1 MMTRLA
7 ISGYRSLRDVRV
19 TLGALNVVTGAN
31 GSGKSSLYRALK
43 LLADIAQGRIIQ
55 SLAAEGGLQST
66 LWAGPEAFSRAMK
79 AGKQP
84 VQGAGAEK
92 SDQSEAWVLGR
103 RLWLRHRPRAPS
115 SGMFLNDPAI
125 KVESLWTG
133 ERLGRSNAFAIRTGP
148 FVRIR
153 NDNGEWREA
162 YQHLEPF
169 DSMMTHCSDPREAL
183 ELLVLRERM
192 RDWRFYDHLRTD
204 RDAPSRKPQVG
215 TYTPV
220 LASDG
225 SDLAAAVQTI
235 REIGDA
241 RQLDAAISDAFP
253 GARIDV
259 SGSDGYF
266 ELEMRQHGL
275 LRPLKA
281 AELSDGTLRYLLLVA
296 ALLSPRPPT
305 LMILNEPETSLH
317 PDLLPPLARLIE
329 QAASAR
335 RSWWS
340 HMPRRWFPRSRMA
353 PIAHRSSWKR
363 ISAKP
368 SSGTARH
375 PNGRGLSGN
384 RPAGSLVRGD
394 PGAGLALRRGD
405 LDLGHQLGDLAT
417 QREWRRRGPS
427 GRRG

>member
-19 TLGALNVVTGAN
+19 ALGALNVVTGAN

-84 VQGAGAEK
+84 VQGVVRKNSIALKLGFSGDDYGYAIDLGLPSPDAG
-92 SDQSEAWVLGR
+92 L
-103 RLWLRHRPRAPS
+103 
-115 SGMFLNDPAI
+115 FLNDPAI

-133 ERLGRSNAFAIRTGP
+133 ERLGRANAFAVRTGP
-148 FVRIR
+148 YVRIR
-153 NDNGEWREA
+153 NDAGEWRDA
-162 YQHLEPF
+162 YQHLAPF

-183 ELLVLRERM
+183 ELLLLRERM

-204 RDAPSRKPQVG
+204 RDAPSRRPQVG

-225 SDLAAAVQTI
+225 SDLAAAVETI
-235 REIGDA
+235 RQIGDA
-241 RQLDAAISDAFP
+241 HHLDDAIADAFP

-259 SGSDGYF
+259 SGADGYF

-281 AELSDGTLRYLLLVA
+281 AELSDGTLRYVLLVA
-296 ALLSPRPPT
+296 ALLSPRPPA

-329 QAASAR
+329 QASKRSQLVVVSHAAALVSALDADAECR
-335 RSWWS
+335 QIVLEKELGETVVRDSTPPEWTW
-340 HMPRRWFPRSRMA
+340 PSR
-353 PIAHRSSWKR
+353 
-363 ISAKP
+363 
-368 SSGTARH
+368 
-375 PNGRGLSGN
+375 
-384 RPAGSLVRGD
+384 
-394 PGAGLALRRGD
+394 
-405 LDLGHQLGDLAT
+405 
-417 QREWRRRGPS
+417 
-427 GRRG
+427 